1 MTDRSTEGQRGAHGR
16 EGQRPSTLH
25 KESERPAERKA
36 HRENRSKL
44 DEVGPQRPPTTKALG
59 LSLPNSREGPPPSA
73 LPSPAPARPNPSPAV
88 T

>member
-1 MTDRSTEGQRGAHGR
+1 MTDRGTEKGPRQRGTGAKHTTQRVRASGR
-16 EGQRPSTLH
+16 N
-25 KESERPAERKA
+25 ERKA

-44 DEVGPQRPPTTKALG
+44 DEVGPQRPPTTGALG
-59 LSLPNSREGPPPSA
+59 LSIPNSWEGPPQSA